1 DEQVLAGRPAKPCP
15 RTDIQNYGTVV
26 AVLFSKPM
34 TQESVD
40 LPDAYRLDDGNGA
53 ESVQIQ
59 PGGRVALLN
68 LAQPIGPLA
77 PRPLG
82 VPPSVTD
89 PRGNPLVAPSLPI
102 AATAAIGVSVN
113 GRVIR
118 GTGEPAV
125 DVPVTLTI
133 YDEISGFTCDPFT
146 TRPAQA
152 RTDAD

>member
-1 DEQVLAGRPAKPCP
+1 
-15 RTDIQNYGTVV
+15 
-26 AVLFSKPM
+26 M

-53 ESVQIQ
+53 ASVQIQ

-68 LAQPIGPLA
+68 LAQPIGTLVPRTLSVA
-77 PRPLG
+77 PT
-82 VPPSVTD
+82 VTD
-89 PRGNPLVAPSLPI
+89 PRGNPLAASALPVAT
-102 AATAAIGVSVN
+102 TAAIGVSVN

-133 YDEISGFTCDPFT
+133 YDEISGFTCDAFT
-146 TRPAQA
+146 TRP
-152 RTDAD
+152 